1 MGFLEGTLIPK
12 LIANSLKVGV
22 KIYFWS
28 PQIIT
33 CNQQILNLLNKY
45 G

>member
-22 KIYFWS
+22 EIYFWS
-28 PQIIT
+28 PT
-33 CNQQILNLLNKY
+33 NY
-45 G
+45 YM